1 MSKIGRLPV
10 KIEQGVEVSIEKS
23 SVLVKGLKGEIKVHT
38 PKGITVERNE
48 DMLVVKRKHDSKE
61 EKSLHG
67 LVRSLLNNA
76 VVGVSKGFSKTLIL
90 SGVGFRSSLQDNKL
104 ILLVGYSH
112 PVEIEQPKGITFTI
126 VENRITVAGFD
137 KQLVGDIASKIRK
150 VKPPEPYKGKGI
162 KYEDEVIRRKPGK
175 AQAAGATQ

>member
-1 MSKIGRLPV
+1 MSKIGKLPV
-10 KIEQGVEVSIEKS
+10 KIIEGVEVSIEKS
-23 SVLVKGLKGEIKVHT
+23 FVLVKGLKGELKVRI
-38 PKGITVERNE
+38 PSGITVEVSE
-48 DMLVVKRKHDSKE
+48 DMLIVKRKDDSKE
-61 EKSLHG
+61 AKSLHG

-76 VVGVSKGFSKTLIL
+76 VIGVSEGFSKTLVL

-112 PVEIEQPKGITFTI
+112 PVEIEKPEGITFTT
-126 VENRITVAGFD
+126 VENKITVTGFD
-137 KQLVGDIASKIRK
+137 KQAVGDIASKIRK

-175 AQAAGATQ
+175 AAAAGAT